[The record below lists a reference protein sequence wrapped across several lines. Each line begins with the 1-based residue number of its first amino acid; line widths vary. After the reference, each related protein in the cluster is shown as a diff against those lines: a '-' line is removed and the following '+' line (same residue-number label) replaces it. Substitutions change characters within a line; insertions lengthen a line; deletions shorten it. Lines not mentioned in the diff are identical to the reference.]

1 MDAQPD
7 PLEELIAWRIATV
20 TQCQLPD
27 SDWINPA
34 ITRAVEALGD
44 RDFTHRSH
52 FIEGRFEN
60 LYLERT
66 RIPELVPLLDHA
78 LRCAGL
84 ILGRPAE
91 TLKCG
96 FWLNLMAP
104 GESTSLHTHEESDE
118 LLSAVYYVQVP
129 PDSGDLL
136 LYDGPATIRVR
147 PRSGTFFF
155 FPPDLP
161 HAVET
166 NRGQAARLS
175 IGINVGPR

>member
-1 MDAQPD
+1 MAAQREA
-7 PLEELIAWRIATV
+7 LEKLAAWRIATV

-27 SDWINPA
+27 SDRINPA
-34 ITRAVEALGD
+34 IARAVEALGD

-52 FIEGRFEN
+52 FIGGRFEN

-66 RIPELVPLLDHA
+66 RIPELIPLLEYGLH
-78 LRCAGL
+78 CAGL

-104 GESTSLHTHEESDE
+104 GQSTSLHTHEESDE

-147 PRSGTFFF
+147 PRTGTFLF